1 MRQINYCLLKFT
13 LAGSGKS
20 CITLVDRHP
29 ASSRTDAS
37 YIHEEDTHYLP
48 SRPTVNFC
56 PAYFVPVFF
65 PFVSEGFSISDV
77 QQVSLAVKKSE

>member
-1 MRQINYCLLKFT
+1 MSYKILLAKIHSCRQLKKELSLWKDVRPVTGQLRATYMRK
-13 LAGSGKS
+13 
-20 CITLVDRHP
+20 
-29 ASSRTDAS
+29 
-37 YIHEEDTHYLP
+37 THYMYLP
-48 SRPTVNFC
+48 GRPNVNLC